1 MLHSLH
7 QEIEELFLKVQQ
19 KSNINIII
27 KKTLKRNQEKI
38 NEVKWFRDNC

>member
-7 QEIEELFLKVQQ
+7 QETEELFLKVQL
-19 KSNINIII
+19 KSNIKYNY

>member
-7 QEIEELFLKVQQ
+7 QETEELFLKVQQ